1 MTHRMILAAGL
12 LLALCLPAL
21 AQKYP
26 PDVQNALDL
35 VRKKADDMGA
45 RGAGELHPVA
55 DKAVRKNFANHL
67 FVVLRFRQFP
77 VARQIPEGM
86 QASNLFAVTKD
97 GKAEHLK
104 DVKTLEKFFRAQS
117 PVVKTEADAKA
128 ALAAWLTLSPEYRQ
142 DGMFKFEV
150 LEKDFGSDA
159 KDDLVVRGRAM
170 VSQGGNGEITAELT
184 YDKEGKLAKAVERD
198 AIRPG
203 PRPICQ
209 ATLLLDANPLVRRIA
224 EQDLVIMGLSA
235 RGYLDEQRAKAA
247 PELRREIDRVWRII
261 QRNGW

>member
-1 MTHRMILAAGL
+1 MKHRMILTAGL
-12 LLALCLPAL
+12 LLLAGLPAL

-26 PDVQNALDL
+26 PDVQNALDI
-35 VRKKADDMGA
+35 VRKKVDEMGA
-45 RGAGELHPVA
+45 RGQGDLTFVA
-55 DKAVRKNFANHL
+55 DKAVRKNFANHH
-67 FVVLRFRQFP
+67 FVVIRFRQFP

-86 QASNLFAVTKD
+86 QASNIFAVAKD

-104 DVKTLEKFFRAQS
+104 DVKTLEKFFRTQY
-117 PVVKTEADAKA
+117 PVVKTEADAKS

-150 LEKDFGSDA
+150 LEKDFGSDT
-159 KDDLVVRGRAM
+159 KDNLVVRGRAL
-170 VSQGGNGEITAELT
+170 VSQGGNGELTAELT
-184 YDKEGKLAKAVERD
+184 FDKEGRLAKAVERE

-235 RGYLDEQRAKAA
+235 RGYLDEQRANAS
-247 PELRREIDRVWRII
+247 PELRREIDRVWQAI